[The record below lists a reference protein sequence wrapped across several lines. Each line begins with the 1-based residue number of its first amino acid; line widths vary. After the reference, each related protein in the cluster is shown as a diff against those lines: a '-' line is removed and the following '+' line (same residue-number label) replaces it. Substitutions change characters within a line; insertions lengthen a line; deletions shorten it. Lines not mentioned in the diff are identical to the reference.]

1 MVYYPSSINYVWS
14 GVLSK
19 KVSLK
24 LIIKMWKIISWA
36 GEGFSTPTDYS
47 VMRQANKRNISV
59 INNAVMTQGR
69 SVLPEFSF
77 LPPGNRKDIS
87 TWSCTWRSSSTA
99 CDQSSFLSLD
109 WKEIFQ
115 SQQNQKEIN
124 SHTGQELWPLALW
137 VKCEGLFKS
146 YWTIVCAKTWQLFWL
161 SHQAKFSIITM

>member
-69 SVLPEFSF
+69 SLLPEFSF

-87 TWSCTWRSSSTA
+87 T
-99 CDQSSFLSLD
+99 
-109 WKEIFQ
+109 
-115 SQQNQKEIN
+115 
-124 SHTGQELWPLALW
+124 
-137 VKCEGLFKS
+137 
-146 YWTIVCAKTWQLFWL
+146 
-161 SHQAKFSIITM
+161 

>member
-19 KVSLK
+19 RVSLK

-69 SVLPEFSF
+69 SLLPEFSF
-77 LPPGNRKDIS
+77 LPPGNRKHIS

-124 SHTGQELWPLALW
+124 SHIQ
-137 VKCEGLFKS
+137 VKNCDHWHYE
-146 YWTIVCAKTWQLFWL
+146 
-161 SHQAKFSIITM
+161 